1 MKKITLLAFLLAAF
15 LSNAQ
20 ILSEDF
26 STGTEGSTFPNG
38 WTTSTEFGTVG
49 DWVIG
54 NTANTGIPAYGGDD
68 GMIGGGCDGLYALLD
83 SDGFGSAGSQNA
95 SLISPVM
102 DLTGYSELTL
112 RFNHHFRNYSSESG
126 YVEATTDNGTTWTEL
141 TSYILP
147 AEVSGPP
154 LVTQIVEGL
163 TLIDISA
170 LAGNPEVQIRFRYV
184 GSWGYYWGID
194 NIEVTECTAASPV
207 SVSTPTLPLDA
218 ATDVVINYGAND
230 IINFEWPA
238 AAEGSELDSYT
249 FNLSTAL
256 IGFPSIGSLTVD
268 NNLVNLIYTWAPN
281 TTYYWSVDASNCAGS
296 TTGTIFSFTTA
307 ACTAIAA
314 PSAVTTPG
322 PEDGATSV
330 ALGITETGVA
340 GALAFTW
347 AENEAGLFYDLL
359 LGTDALLSTPSTFS
373 FENGETITGLSEN
386 TTYYWQIVTHNC
398 FGSTSSSIW
407 SFTTGTTA
415 SVNDYDSKLFTVFPN
430 PVVDILSIEGNAPID
445 NIEVINQLGQSVIT
459 FERSSIINK
468 TINLNKL
475 NTGIYFIRVK
485 SNDTIET
492 LQIIKQ

>member
-1 MKKITLLAFLLAAF
+1 
-15 LSNAQ
+15 
-20 ILSEDF
+20 LSEDF
-26 STGTEGSTFPNG
+26 STGTEGPSFPNG
-38 WTTSTEFGTVG
+38 WTTSIEFGSTG
-49 DWVIG
+49 DWVLG

-68 GMIGGGCDGLYALLD
+68 GMISGGCDGLYALLD
-83 SDGFGSAGSQNA
+83 SDGLGGGFSQNA
-95 SLISPVM
+95 SLVSPVM
-102 DLTGYSELTL
+102 DLTGYSDLIVK
-112 RFNHHFRNYSSESG
+112 FNHHFRNFQTSTG
-126 YVEATTDNGTTWTEL
+126 YVEGTPDGGATWFEL
-141 TSYILP
+141 ASFSP
-147 AEVSGPP
+147 AAGAS
-154 LVTQIVEGL
+154 TEGL
-163 TLIDISA
+163 TSVDMST
-170 LAGNPEVQIRFRYV
+170 LAGNSAVQIRFRYV
-184 GSWGYYWGID
+184 GAWEYYWGID
-194 NIEVTECTAASPV
+194 NVEVTQCTAAAPV

-238 AAEGSELDSYT
+238 ALEGYEVDNYT

-256 IGFPSIGSLTVD
+256 IGFPSIGSLSVD
-268 NNLVNLIYTWAPN
+268 NNLVNLIYGWAPN

-296 TTGTIFSFTTA
+296 TPGTIFSFTTA

-314 PSAVTTPG
+314 PSAVTSPG

-330 ALGITETGVA
+330 ALGITETGAA

-347 AENEAGLFYDLL
+347 VENEAGLSYDLL
-359 LGTDALLSTPSTFS
+359 LGTDALLSTPSTFT
-373 FENGETITGLSEN
+373 FENGDTITGLSEN
-386 TTYYWQIVTHNC
+386 TTYYWQIVTYNC

-415 SVNDYDSKLFTVFPN
+415 SVDDYDSKLFSVFPN

-445 NIEVINQLGQSVIT
+445 NIEVVNQLGQSVIKI
-459 FERSSIINK
+459 ERNSITNN

>member
-38 WTTSTEFGTVG
+38 WTTSIEFGSSG
-49 DWVIG
+49 DWVLG
-54 NTANTGIPAYGGDD
+54 NTANNGIPDYGGDT
-68 GMIGGGCDGLYALLD
+68 GMISGGCDGLYALLD
-83 SDGFGSAGSQNA
+83 SDGLGSGFSQNA
-95 SLISPVM
+95 SLVSPVM
-102 DLTGYSELTL
+102 DLTGYSDLIVK
-112 RFNHHFRNYSSESG
+112 FNHHFRNYQTSTG
-126 YVEATTDNGTTWTEL
+126 YVEGTSDGGATWNEL
-141 TSYILP
+141 ASFSP
-147 AEVSGPP
+147 AAGAS
-154 LVTQIVEGL
+154 TEGL
-163 TLIDISA
+163 TSVDMST
-170 LAGNPEVQIRFRYV
+170 LAGNSAVQIRFRYV
-184 GSWGYYWGID
+184 GAWEYYWGID
-194 NIEVTECTAASPV
+194 NIEVTQCTAAAPI
-207 SVSTPTLPLDA
+207 SVSTPTLPLDE

-238 AAEGSELDSYT
+238 ALEGSEVENYT
-249 FNLSTAL
+249 FNISTAL
-256 IGFPSIGSLTVD
+256 IGFPSIGSLAVD
-268 NNLVNLIYTWAPN
+268 NNLVNLIYDWVPN

-296 TTGTIFSFTTA
+296 TPGTIFSFTTA

-314 PSAVTTPG
+314 PSAVTSPG

-330 ALGITETGVA
+330 ALGITETGAA

-347 AENEAGLFYDLL
+347 VENEAGLSYDLL
-359 LGTDALLSTPSTFS
+359 LGTDALLSTPFTFS
-373 FENGETITGLSEN
+373 FENGDTITGLSEN

-415 SVNDYDSKLFTVFPN
+415 SVDDYDSKLFSVFPN

-445 NIEVINQLGQSVIT
+445 NIEVVNQLGQSVIKI
-459 FERSSIINK
+459 ERNSITNN

>member
-20 ILSEDF
+20 VLSEDF
-26 STGTEGSTFPNG
+26 STGTEGPSFTNG
-38 WTTSTEFGTVG
+38 WTTSSEFGTVG

-54 NTANTGIPAYGGDD
+54 NTANTGVPAFGGDT
-68 GMIGGGCDGLYALLD
+68 GMVNGGCDGLYALLD
-83 SDGFGSAGSQNA
+83 SDGYGSAGSQNA

-102 DLTGYSELTL
+102 DLTGYSDLIVK
-112 RFNHHFRNYSSESG
+112 FNHHFRVYNTNADFG
-126 YVEATTDNGTTWTEL
+126 YVEGTTDGGATWTN
-141 TSYILP
+141 I
-147 AEVSGPP
+147 
-154 LVTQIVEGL
+154 VTFTGAQNFVAEGL
-163 TLIDISA
+163 TTADMSS
-170 LAGNPEVQIRFRYV
+170 LAGNSTVQIRFRYV

-194 NIEVTECTAASPV
+194 NIEVTQCTAAAPI

-238 AAEGSELDSYT
+238 ALEGSEVENYT

-256 IGFPSIGSLTVD
+256 IGFPSIGSLSVD
-268 NNLVNLIYTWAPN
+268 NNLVNLIYDWAPD

-314 PSAVTTPG
+314 PSAVTSPG

-330 ALGITETGVA
+330 ALGITETGAA

-347 AENEAGLFYDLL
+347 VENEAGLSYDLL

-373 FENGETITGLSEN
+373 FENGDTITGLSEN
-386 TTYYWQIVTHNC
+386 TTYYWQIVTYNC

-415 SVNDYDSKLFTVFPN
+415 SVDDYDSKLFSVFPN

-445 NIEVINQLGQSVIT
+445 NIEVVNQLGQSVIKI
-459 FERSSIINK
+459 ERNSITNN

-475 NTGIYFIRVK
+475 NTGIYFVRFK